1 MKPEVTKT
9 YYVDPKKKLSN
20 KKGQKKKSKEMEEF
34 EKKPFNMSELKNLTD
49 RIMQVNVNV
58 QGDSGNNSA
67 TFKQRKHPVEIPVSL
82 LDYKSEKER
91 K

>member
-9 YYVDPKKKLSN
+9 YYIDPKKKFN
-20 KKGQKKKSKEMEEF
+20 KKGQKKKQKSNEILEF

-58 QGDSGNNSA
+58 NS
-67 TFKQRKHPVEIPVSL
+67 
-82 LDYKSEKER
+82 D
-91 K
+91 